1 MNYQIENIRDAF
13 IAYLHRFTESLPNFL
28 LALTLLFVGWLAAR
42 FLSAMVIK
50 LLRLVK
56 ISSLTKGKVAPP
68 EILSKIPIP
77 DLIGNLVY
85 FITLLFFIV
94 TASDLLGWQVISNQV
109 NILINFLPTLFSGIF
124 LFAIGYYIAN
134 FVSDI
139 IKATT
144 LSIGMAAGRAL
155 SGFAFYFILLITS
168 LTALDQIGI
177 DTTIIRSNL
186 VVIIGA
192 VMLAASVSYGIAS
205 RDVLSNMLASYFSRR
220 AFTLGQTIKVDDVE
234 GMIIRMESTYVVLQ
248 TPTEQVVIPT
258 RELITKKVH
267 ITKQSPFG
275 DPNNNS

>member
-1 MNYQIENIRDAF
+1 
-13 IAYLHRFTESLPNFL
+13 
-28 LALTLLFVGWLAAR
+28 
-42 FLSAMVIK
+42 
-50 LLRLVK
+50 
-56 ISSLTKGKVAPP
+56 
-68 EILSKIPIP
+68 
-77 DLIGNLVY
+77 
-85 FITLLFFIV
+85 
-94 TASDLLGWQVISNQV
+94 
-109 NILINFLPTLFSGIF
+109 
-124 LFAIGYYIAN
+124 
-134 FVSDI
+134 
-139 IKATT
+139 
-144 LSIGMAAGRAL
+144 MAAGRAL

-275 DPNNNS
+275 DPNNNA

>member
-13 IAYLHRFTESLPNFL
+13 IAYLNRFTESLPNFL
-28 LALTLLFVGWLAAR
+28 LALTLLFVGWLTAR
-42 FLSAMVIK
+42 FLSAMVVK

-68 EILSKIPIP
+68 EILSKIPFP

-177 DTTIIRSNL
+177 DTPIIRSNL

-275 DPNNNS
+275 DPNNNA

>member
-1 MNYQIENIRDAF
+1 MHYEIENIRDAF
-13 IAYLHRFTESLPNFL
+13 IAYGNRFIESLPNFL
-28 LALTLLFVGWLAAR
+28 LALTMLLVGWLTAR
-42 FLSAMVIK
+42 LLSMAVVK

-56 ISSLTKGKVAPP
+56 LNSATRSRLAAPQVLSQIHLP
-68 EILSKIPIP
+68 ELV
-77 DLIGNLVY
+77 GNLVY

-94 TASDLLGWQVISNQV
+94 TAADMLGWQIIADQV
-109 NILINFLPTLFSGIF
+109 NTLINFLPTLFSGIF

-144 LSIGMAAGRAL
+144 LSIGMGAGRAL
-155 SGFAFYFILLITS
+155 SNFAFYFIILITS

-192 VMLAASVSYGIAS
+192 VMLAGSVSYGIAS

-220 AFTLGQTIKVDDVE
+220 AFSVGQIIRVDEVQ
-234 GMIIRMESTYVVLQ
+234 GMIIKMDSTYIVLQ

-267 ITKQSPFG
+267 ILNKPPQ
-275 DPNNNS
+275 